1 MNCTL
6 MLQKIYSYH
15 FNDPIRLKIQREC
28 VDDSITIIL
37 TLLFI
42 FFVFLSNFCSK

>member
-28 VDDSITIIL
+28 VDDSMTIIL
-37 TLLFI
+37 TVLFLSSI
-42 FFVFLSNFCSK
+42 IISNFCCK